1 MVTPRTQSTT
11 ARSQSTP
18 IQIDRFKPR
27 YEPWES
33 ARCNKINMPDT
44 VLGLKRV
51 KILSLVF
58 IIKELYLIHSLQC
71 ECIKDIA
78 LLILKFDLGL
88 LSHPCVP

>member
-1 MVTPRTQSTT
+1 
-11 ARSQSTP
+11 
-18 IQIDRFKPR
+18 
-27 YEPWES
+27 
-33 ARCNKINMPDT
+33 MPDT

-51 KILSLVF
+51 KILSLAF
-58 IIKELYLIHSLQC
+58 YNKRAISLIHSLQC

>member
-33 ARCNKINMPDT
+33 ARCNKINMPT
-44 VLGLKRV
+44 QYFGLKRV
-51 KILSLVF
+51 KILSLAFYNKRAIPSYIRYNVNV
-58 IIKELYLIHSLQC
+58 
-71 ECIKDIA
+71 
-78 LLILKFDLGL
+78 LKI
-88 LSHPCVP
+88 